1 MDNTQKQSCRVGAIC
16 TNDAQVIVYPSLAMV
31 YIPNQEFRE
40 LYDADTGLSRGTI
53 FRELDKP
60 FVGRGGCSPQ
70 NNYRVN
76 GGRRR

>member
-1 MDNTQKQSCRVGAIC
+1 MDNIMNQNCRIGAIC
-16 TNDAQVIVYPSLAMV
+16 TNDAQVTVYPSLAMV

-40 LYDADTGLSRGTI
+40 LYDSETGLCRGTL

-60 FVGRGGCSPQ
+60 FSVKGGCSAQ

-76 GGRRR
+76 GSRKR

>member
-1 MDNTQKQSCRVGAIC
+1 MDNIQKQSCRVGAIC
-16 TNDAQVIVYPSLAMV
+16 TNDAQVIVYPTLAMV

-40 LYDADTGLSRGTI
+40 LYDAEIGLHRGTI

-60 FVGRGGCSPQ
+60 FVGGGGFSTQ

-76 GGRRR
+76 GGRKK